1 MNIKRIIAIS
11 HKEWRE
17 IVRDR
22 FFLALAFVV
31 PSTMLL
37 VFGYGLILDVENIPF
52 CVVDYDKTPTSRDY
66 IYRFIGS
73 RYFNFRG
80 TVEHE
85 ELLRPL
91 FEASKIRFA
100 LIIPEHFERD
110 LRAGRSVTVQSLI
123 DGVFPFRA
131 ATSKGYVLAMNRDFN
146 GEILA
151 DYFSKKFGIPLDRA
165 FELAQPVRIQLR
177 YLYNQELRSTWSIA
191 SAMIMFVLM
200 VSPPFLTAMGV
211 VREKESG
218 SIYNIYCSTVT
229 RGEFIVGKL
238 VPYVFISVLNSLIL
252 WAWTKFLFGAPFK
265 GDPVFFFF
273 ASVVYVICTTGI
285 GLLVSLMVRTQ
296 VAAMMVTIVLTVVPS
311 VLYSGLF
318 IPISSMEPIGQF
330 QSHLFPAMYFTD
342 IVLGSFL
349 KGVGIK
355 HLWDRV
361 VALALYAGLL
371 WVISFMLFSKRP
383 RS

>member
-1 MNIKRIIAIS
+1 MDFKRVFAIS
-11 HKEWRE
+11 YKEWRE
-17 IVRDR
+17 IIRDR
-22 FFLALAFVV
+22 FFLALAFIV

-52 CVVDYDKTPTSRDY
+52 CVVDYDRTPTSRDY
-66 IYRFIGS
+66 IYRFIGL
-73 RYFNFRG
+73 RYFNFKG
-80 TVEHE
+80 MIENEDLV
-85 ELLRPL
+85 RPL
-91 FEASKIRFA
+91 FEASKIRFV

-131 ATSKGYVLAMNRDFN
+131 TTSKGYVLAINAAFN
-146 GEILA
+146 AEILA
-151 DYFSKKFGIPLDRA
+151 EHFSKKFGIPMERA
-165 FELAQPVRIQLR
+165 LERAQPVRVQLR
-177 YLYNQELRSTWSIA
+177 YLYNQELKSTWSIS

-229 RGEFIVGKL
+229 RGEFILGKL
-238 VPYVFISVLNSLIL
+238 IPYVFISILNSLIL
-252 WAWTKFLFGAPFK
+252 WSWTVFLFGTPFK
-265 GDPVFFFF
+265 GNHLFFFF

-318 IPISSMEPIGQF
+318 IPVSSMEAVGQF
-330 QSHLFPAMYFTD
+330 QAHLFPAMYFTD

-349 KGVGIK
+349 KGIGIK
-355 HLWDRV
+355 HLWHRV
-361 VALALYAGLL
+361 IALGIYAVIL
-371 WVISFMLFSKRP
+371 WIVSFMLFSKRP
-383 RS
+383 KA